1 MEKIHSKNISHRLR
15 IITGMETL
23 SVLQEKRN
31 RKYVAKNVDENKRN
45 NANYDI
51 IEYLVRLIG
60 GHSILSRTFETC

>member
-1 MEKIHSKNISHRLR
+1 MNITHRLR
-15 IITGMETL
+15 NITGEETL

>member
-1 MEKIHSKNISHRLR
+1 MNITHRLR
-15 IITGMETL
+15 NITGEETL

-31 RKYVAKNVDENKRN
+31 RKYVAKNVDESKRN
-45 NANYDI
+45 DANYDR